1 MRKRLAQVLERDDED
16 EPMDA
21 VVRRFWSRTKSP
33 LPTKTTA
40 PARVVSGEHA
50 NVVAREHANVVD
62 LARARWARAHGVA
75 LL

>member
-33 LPTKTTA
+33 LPNG
-40 PARVVSGEHA
+40 VV
-50 NVVAREHANVVD
+50 REHAREGVLREHSTVVD
-62 LARARWARAHGVA
+62 LARARWARAHGLA